1 MKDET
6 EKKLRTLLLI
16 FSESD
21 FLEDENI
28 EKLFD
33 RFSFIRNS
41 GIENLLIFI
50 DVLKEAERREYLA
63 QIITEKIQAVSK
75 KYEFESLV
83 FSNEVNRSNF
93 SNELMTKQPNSS
105 ESDFSIYF
113 ILNLGGREELKMIL
127 ADFIQNRS
135 TDETADAYDFINSNL
150 LIPFEPDFIMS
161 NLRNS
166 LTDFMIWQTAYSEYY
181 FFEKEMNRLTDS
193 DFRKAFESFKK
204 RDRRY
209 GA

>member
-33 RFSFIRNS
+33 RFSFIRND
-41 GIENLLIFI
+41 GIENLLIFV

-63 QIITEKIQAVSK
+63 QMITEKIQTVSK
-75 KYEFESLV
+75 KYEFEPLV
-83 FSNEVNRSNF
+83 FSNGNRSNF
-93 SNELMTKQPNSS
+93 SNESMTKQPNSS